1 MEGRGEMLALQ
12 GNLEQFQVTEG
23 HVPGWLGIEFTL
35 GLRCLRARPQ
45 VSDRS
50 RKGHGRCHISC
61 FEMAC
66 LLVLLFLQKLHSPRN
81 RKRNQ

>member
-1 MEGRGEMLALQ
+1 MEGRDEMLALQ

-45 VSDRS
+45 VSDRLQVKEGPWQVS
-50 RKGHGRCHISC
+50 H
-61 FEMAC
+61 F
-66 LLVLLFLQKLHSPRN
+66 LL
-81 RKRNQ
+81 